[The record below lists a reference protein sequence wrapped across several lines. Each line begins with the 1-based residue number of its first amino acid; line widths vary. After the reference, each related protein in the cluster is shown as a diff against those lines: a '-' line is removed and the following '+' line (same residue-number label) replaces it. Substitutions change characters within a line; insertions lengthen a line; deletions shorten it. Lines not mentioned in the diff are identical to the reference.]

1 MSTRRFCSLLLLSIL
16 LFTASSGAHSWSA
29 GSPQA
34 QRSTVPR
41 LKLNITDWWN
51 APVEI
56 SSVRIDNQEVLPG
69 ASIEAT
75 DDWAKHVSIEGINK
89 TDKTISYI
97 SYAIDFTVAGEDK
110 LYRIRLQD
118 GNFYMQPDALT
129 APDGLR
135 VPKKRKHNVKFSDN
149 AWTCHSTLVS
159 NINERKARITNVEL
173 FVEAVG
179 FTDDTLWSFGS
190 RLKRNKDT
198 NLFENVEFSGNKN
211 HASARSSQPPDCCV
225 VVLNYTSGG
234 AKPTRVQMSCSS
246 CPPSSGGGSCPPP
259 VPIVE
264 VNSLS
269 GQGTSGIM
277 QTGFTHC

>member
-1 MSTRRFCSLLLLSIL
+1 MPPFPPQH
-16 LFTASSGAHSWSA
+16 TALHV
-29 GSPQA
+29 Q
-34 QRSTVPR
+34 
-41 LKLNITDWWN
+41 N

-56 SSVRIDNQEVLPG
+56 SSVRIGDQEVLPG
-69 ASIEAT
+69 STIEAT
-75 DDWAKHVSIEGINK
+75 DDWARHVSIEGINK

-118 GNFYMQPDALT
+118 GNFYLQPDALT

-135 VPKKRKHNVKFSDN
+135 VPKKRKHNIKFSDN
-149 AWTCHSTLVS
+149 AWGCHSTLVA
-159 NINERKARITNVEL
+159 NINARKTKITNVEL
-173 FVEAVG
+173 FVETVG
-179 FTDDTLWSFGS
+179 FTDDTLWAFGS
-190 RLKRNKDT
+190 RLKRNKET
-198 NLFENVEFSGNKN
+198 SLFENVEFTGGNKN
-211 HASARSSQPPDCCV
+211 HASPRSPQPFDCCV

-234 AKPTRVQMSCSS
+234 AKPVRVQTSCSS
-246 CPPSSGGGSCPPP
+246 CPRSSGGGNCPPP